1 MNTKLPN
8 KDVVDLLAPRS
19 PQVRNLALPARFFV
33 FPTIPDISEQV
44 DAQARIIGYRCG
56 PKSADTVC
64 MLMPTS
70 VRVNLGHCLRN
81 GTARSGKTFW
91 KDWQIAP
98 PRQAQEQGGL
108 TECRVEIS
116 LERRDRAERGA
127 GTEVKEMSIRRTA

>member
-19 PQVRNLALPARFFV
+19 PEVRNLALPARFLV
-33 FPTIPDISEQV
+33 VPTIPDISEQV

-70 VRVNLGHCLRN
+70 VRMNLGHCLRN

-98 PRQAQEQGGL
+98 LKSKADLQSAALKSLLSAAIARREELAQK
-108 TECRVEIS
+108 S
-116 LERRDRAERGA
+116 
-127 GTEVKEMSIRRTA
+127 KK

>member
-19 PQVRNLALPARFFV
+19 PEVRNLALPARFFV

-56 PKSADTVC
+56 PKPADTVC
-64 MLMPTS
+64 MLMPAS
-70 VRVNLGHCLRN
+70 VRVNLGHCLGN
-81 GTARSGKTFW
+81 DGTIRQDFW

>member
-19 PQVRNLALPARFFV
+19 PEVRNLALPARFFV

-81 GTARSGKTFW
+81 GTARSAKTFW
-91 KDWQIAP
+91 KDCQVKLKSKADLQSAALKSLLSAAIA
-98 PRQAQEQGGL
+98 RREELAQK
-108 TECRVEIS
+108 S
-116 LERRDRAERGA
+116 
-127 GTEVKEMSIRRTA
+127 KK